1 MDIDGFESKILI
13 LYLKF
18 LANFL
23 FSNLIFLFEE
33 SIIKTSLKNFEF
45 LDNVINE
52 LCKNSYLSFVGI
64 MIDN

>member
-18 LANFL
+18 LGKFL
-23 FSNLIFLFEE
+23 FSNFIFLFEE

-52 LCKNSYLSFVGI
+52 LCRNLYLSFVGI
-64 MIDN
+64 MIDK